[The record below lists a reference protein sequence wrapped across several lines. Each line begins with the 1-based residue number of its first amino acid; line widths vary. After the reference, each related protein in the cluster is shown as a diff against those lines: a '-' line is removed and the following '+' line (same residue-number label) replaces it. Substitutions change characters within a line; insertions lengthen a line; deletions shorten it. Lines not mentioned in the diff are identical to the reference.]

1 MKKLK
6 FLIILVIV
14 IFSFNWKVSAA
25 SGALGVST
33 GSVYV
38 GDTFTVTASVH
49 AAAAWSV
56 RVTASGPVSGCAINQ
71 ADATADAMDTNKVF
85 SATCTATGTG
95 TIYITLSGDATSAAD
110 GLPVAISGSRSVTV
124 SERPAPTPTPSPS
137 PTPAPKTGNNSDNN
151 KSNNSNNNVNNNDNK
166 SNNNNIKEL
175 KVDNYELTKID
186 NNQYVLSVSNNV
198 TNINVTAGAEDEKAR
213 VVGTGKHDL
222 NVGENIIE
230 LVVVSES
237 GLENK
242 ITLKVIRKDGYYLED
257 LDLLLKD
264 DAIKDINITI
274 GSDTKVSSSD
284 LKKIKESK
292 KVVKLN
298 FYNEDKSLL
307 YGFTILGAKVKEVF
321 DFLTIVQ
328 FDSEK
333 REDILKLS
341 NYADGLYF
349 SMKHGGKSP
358 KGTSLK
364 LFVGNKYN
372 NKDIVNVYSLNSN
385 GKLVTIKTNL
395 KVKDGYIEFATNNDG
410 DYFVTKSKV
419 NIGKDLCSSQKEV
432 NLLVIIPVIL
442 VILAILSL
450 LAISFFKKR
459 SGRMNIFSKKSTIF
473 CN

>member
-49 AAAAWSV
+49 AAAAWSI

-151 KSNNSNNNVNNNDNK
+151 KSNNNINNNDNK
-166 SNNNNIKEL
+166 SNNNNLKEL
-175 KVDNYELTKID
+175 KVDSYELTKID
-186 NNQYVLSVSNNV
+186 NNQYALSVSNNV

-257 LDLLLKD
+257 LDSLLKD

-307 YGFTILGAKVKEVF
+307 YGFTILGAKVKEVS
-321 DFLTIVQ
+321 DFLTTVQ

-349 SMKHGGKSP
+349 SMKHGGKIP

-364 LFVGNKYN
+364 LFVGNKYT
-372 NKDIVNVYSLNSN
+372 NKDIINIYSLNNN
-385 GKLVTIKTNL
+385 GKLVTVKTNL
-395 KVKDGYIEFATNNDG
+395 KVKDGYIEFTADSNS

-419 NIGKDLCSSQKEV
+419 SLGKDMCSSQKGV
-432 NLLVIIPVIL
+432 SMLVIIPAIL
-442 VILAILSL
+442 VVIAIFGFLVL
-450 LAISFFKKR
+450 FFLKKNN
-459 SGRMNIFSKKSTIF
+459 GRINIFSNS
-473 CN
+473 NGVSYN

>member
-49 AAAAWSV
+49 AAAAWSI

-95 TIYITLSGDATSAAD
+95 TIYITLSGDATSATD

-151 KSNNSNNNVNNNDNK
+151 KSNNNINNNDNK
-166 SNNNNIKEL
+166 SNNNNLKEL
-175 KVDNYELTKID
+175 KVDSYELTKID
-186 NNQYVLSVSNNV
+186 NNQYALSVSNNV

-257 LDLLLKD
+257 LDSLLKD

-307 YGFTILGAKVKEVF
+307 YGFTILGAKVKEVS
-321 DFLTIVQ
+321 DFLTTVQ

-349 SMKHGGKSP
+349 SMKHGGKIP

-364 LFVGNKYN
+364 LFVGNKYT
-372 NKDIVNVYSLNSN
+372 NKDIINIYSLNNN
-385 GKLVTIKTNL
+385 GKLVTVKTNL
-395 KVKDGYIEFATNNDG
+395 KVKDGYIEFTADSNS

-419 NIGKDLCSSQKEV
+419 SLGKDMCSSQKGV
-432 NLLVIIPVIL
+432 SMLVIIPAIL
-442 VILAILSL
+442 VVIAIFGFLVL
-450 LAISFFKKR
+450 FFLKKNN
-459 SGRMNIFSKKSTIF
+459 GRINIFSNS
-473 CN
+473 NGVSYN

>member
-49 AAAAWSV
+49 AAAAWSI

-110 GLPVAISGSRSVTV
+110 GLPVAISGSRSVMV

-151 KSNNSNNNVNNNDNK
+151 KSNNNINNNDNK
-166 SNNNNIKEL
+166 SNNNNLKEL
-175 KVDNYELTKID
+175 KVDSYELTKID
-186 NNQYVLSVSNNV
+186 NNQYALSVSNNV

-257 LDLLLKD
+257 LDSLLKD

-307 YGFTILGAKVKEVF
+307 YGFTILGAKVKEVS
-321 DFLTIVQ
+321 DFLTTVQ

-349 SMKHGGKSP
+349 SMKHGGKIP

-364 LFVGNKYN
+364 LFVGNKYT
-372 NKDIVNVYSLNSN
+372 NKDIINIYSLNNN
-385 GKLVTIKTNL
+385 GKLVTVKTNL
-395 KVKDGYIEFATNNDG
+395 KVKDGYIEFTADSNS

-419 NIGKDLCSSQKEV
+419 SLGKDMCSSQKGV
-432 NLLVIIPVIL
+432 SMLVIIPAIL
-442 VILAILSL
+442 VVIAIFGFLVL
-450 LAISFFKKR
+450 FFLKKNN
-459 SGRMNIFSKKSTIF
+459 GRINIFSNS
-473 CN
+473 NGVSYN